1 MNALTKRQS
10 QILSL
15 VQSLTQTNGYPPT
28 YRELMHLLGL
38 SSPATLHKHIQ
49 NLIKSGHLKKSARGW
64 RELKAAKTHKTHTP
78 SSKEIAIIGAISKG
92 QKIELFAKASYF
104 EVPSALSTGS
114 KSLYGFI
121 INDASWASQ
130 HMLKGDLIVVEADKD
145 PHSGEMILA
154 RSAKNG
160 AQIGRYLVTYS
171 NQKLETHIQEIDGQD
186 SETSLSFETS
196 DLHTQGVIVGLFRKY
211 QVSESSSSDSKVASG
226 SKSSKA

>member
-1 MNALTKRQS
+1 MSALTKRQS

-49 NLIKSGHLKKSARGW
+49 NLIKNGHLKKNTRGW
-64 RELKAAKTHKTHTP
+64 RELKTPKTHKTHNP

-104 EVPSALSTGS
+104 EVPPTLSTGS

-121 INDASWASQ
+121 INDGSFASQ
-130 HMLKGDLIVVEADKD
+130 HMLKGDLIVVEAAKD
-145 PHSGEMILA
+145 PHSGEMVLA

-160 AQIGRYLVTYS
+160 AQIGRYLVEYS
-171 NQKLETHIQEIDGQD
+171 QSKLQTHLQEIDGQN
-186 SETSLSFETS
+186 SRNSLSFEKN
-196 DLHTQGVIVGLFRKY
+196 DLQTQGVIVGLFRKY
-211 QVSESSSSDSKVASG
+211 QVSESSSSESG

>member
-28 YRELMHLLGL
+28 YRELMHVLGL

-49 NLIKSGHLKKSARGW
+49 NLIKNGHLKKNARGW
-64 RELKAAKTHKTHTP
+64 RELKATKSPKQHTP

-104 EVPSALSTGS
+104 EVPSALSTRS
-114 KSLYGFI
+114 KSLYGFLI
-121 INDASWASQ
+121 SDASFTPQ
-130 HMLKGDLIVVEADKD
+130 HMLKGDLIVVEAGCD
-145 PHSGEMILA
+145 PHSGEMILV

-160 AQIGRYLVTYS
+160 AQIGRYLVKYS
-171 NQKLETHIQEIDGQD
+171 QSKLQTHLQEIDGQD
-186 SETSLSFETS
+186 SSNSLSFEKN
-196 DLHTQGVIVGLFRKY
+196 DLQTQGVIVGLFRKY
-211 QVSESSSSDSKVASG
+211 QLSESSSSG